1 MRTLAARSAP
11 GQRSVVIPI
20 DGGRL
25 TVTARGEN
33 GAGEAMFHL
42 SRTIE
47 DGEIV
52 DLQEAFGLTRREAE
66 VLLWISRGKANRDRS
81 EEHTSELQSLMR
93 RSYAVFRLKKKRENN
108 RENNTSTG

>member
-66 VLLWISRGKANRDRS
+66 VLLWISRGKSHRDASGLLHISARTVNRT
-81 EEHTSELQSLMR
+81 EEQTSQLQSPI
-93 RSYAVFRLKKKRENN
+93 
-108 RENNTSTG
+108 TIP